1 MAGYNLSLP
10 QLFLSCNQKNVRI
23 IVKKDIPARLYW
35 SCRRGML
42 ELDVL
47 LGNFLNE
54 AYSDLNEKDQKI
66 FVNLLS
72 ENDQDLF
79 MWLTGK
85 NTPTDDNFA
94 EIVAKIREHAK
105 NRH

>member
-1 MAGYNLSLP
+1 MQNTEIPP
-10 QLFLSCNQKNVRI
+10 QLR
-23 IVKKDIPARLYW
+23 W

-47 LGNFLNE
+47 LGNFLEE
-54 AYSDLNEKDQKI
+54 AYVSLSESDQTT
-66 FVNLLS
+66 FVDLLS

-79 MWLTGK
+79 NWLTGRQPPQNPK
-85 NTPTDDNFA
+85 LA
-94 EIVAKIREHAK
+94 QMVEKIRHHAQ